1 MARSITYTALPNIP
15 LVGPGDDLSMI
26 IKAGLAEAALALQD
40 GDVIVLAQKIVSKSE
55 NRYVDL
61 ATVIPSPRAKE
72 LAAVTGKDPR
82 HLEVVLRESSEVLR
96 AKPNVIIVA
105 HRLGFVMANAGID
118 ESNIMQDGG
127 HRVLLLPED
136 PNRSCQQLK
145 RRLEGGTS
153 VSIGVVMNDSFGR
166 AWRNGVVGV
175 AIGTAG
181 IASLHSMIGKPDLF
195 GRPMMVTEIAVADE
209 LAAAASL
216 LMGQGREGTPVV
228 HVRGFMNP
236 SEPSDA
242 STLIRAKATD
252 MFR

>member
-1 MARSITYTALPNIP
+1 
-15 LVGPGDDLSMI
+15 
-26 IKAGLAEAALALQD
+26 
-40 GDVIVLAQKIVSKSE
+40 
-55 NRYVDL
+55 
-61 ATVIPSPRAKE
+61 
-72 LAAVTGKDPR
+72 
-82 HLEVVLRESSEVLR
+82 
-96 AKPNVIIVA
+96 
-105 HRLGFVMANAGID
+105 MANAGIA

-145 RRLEGGTS
+145 RRLEGDTS

-216 LMGQGREGTPVV
+216 LMGQGREGTPVI